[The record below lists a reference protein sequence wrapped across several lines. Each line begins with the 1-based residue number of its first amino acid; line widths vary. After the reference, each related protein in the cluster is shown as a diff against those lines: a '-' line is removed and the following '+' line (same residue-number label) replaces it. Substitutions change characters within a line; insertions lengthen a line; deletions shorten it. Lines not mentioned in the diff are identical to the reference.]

1 MSGEAVFGFVAH
13 DEFARNSHRDKS
25 ENARRGDSMTKATPI
40 ERIRNVGVM
49 AHIDAGKTTVTER
62 ILFFTGKRH
71 KIGEV
76 HDGQAAMDWMVQEQ
90 ERGITI
96 TSAATTA
103 YWRDYRVNIIDTP
116 GHVDFTAEVERS
128 LRVLDGT
135 VALFCAVGGVQPQ
148 AETVWRQAEKYR
160 VPRIAFVNKMDRT
173 GADFERVVEEIRQE
187 LGANAVP
194 VVIPIGAEGAFAGV
208 IDLVD
213 MKAIY
218 YDEAPTGA
226 VIREEE
232 IPADLVDKAREAE
245 AVMIERISEQDD
257 GLMEKF
263 LEGETP
269 NRDEVVR
276 AIRKATIGGR
286 FIPVLCGAAFKN
298 KGVRRLL
305 DAIVDYLPSPT
316 DLPPVIGASQDSD
329 KELIRKP
336 SDEAPLAAL
345 AFKVQADKHMGKIT
359 YVRVYSGVLEAGAQV
374 YNSTRDK
381 MQRIG
386 RLFEMHANDREAI
399 QTLHA
404 GQVGAVVGLGD
415 TRTGDTIC
423 SKDRPILLESIE
435 FPAPVIGVAV
445 SPASRED
452 RDKLSVALHRL
463 AEEDPTFVVRS
474 NAETG
479 EVIISGMGELHL
491 EIIIDRLR
499 REFGVDVQSDRP
511 QVAYRETIL
520 GDIEHEYRHVKQT
533 GGRGQYAH
541 AVLRIEATGPG
552 SGFQFEDKITGGKI
566 TREYING
573 IERGIVEAM
582 LEGPYAGF
590 PMVDIKVTVLDGS
603 MHDVDSSEQA
613 FRTCGR
619 VGFREGCEKVGL
631 ELLEPV
637 MSVEVT
643 APEEYT
649 GAVTGSLCSK
659 RGKIMSMDTKGGA
672 AVLRGRV
679 PMAEMFGY
687 ASELRNL
694 TSGRGT
700 FTMHF
705 EHYEAVP
712 FSIAENIVEDRKNK
726 DT

>member
-1 MSGEAVFGFVAH
+1 MIQG
-13 DEFARNSHRDKS
+13 
-25 ENARRGDSMTKATPI
+25 TPI

-62 ILFFTGKRH
+62 ILYFTGRRH

-76 HDGQAAMDWMVQEQ
+76 HDGEAKMDWMAQER

-103 YWRDYRVNIIDTP
+103 YWRDHRINIIDTP

-148 AETVWRQAEKYR
+148 AETVWRQAEKYG

-173 GADFERVVEEIRQE
+173 GADFDRVVEEIRVE

-194 VVIPIGAEGAFAGV
+194 VVIPIGVEGAFRGV

-218 YDEAPTGA
+218 YDDKPGGGA
-226 VIREEE
+226 SIREEE
-232 IPADLVDKAREAE
+232 IPTELLETAREAE
-245 AVMIERISEQDD
+245 ALMIERISEQDD
-257 GLMEKF
+257 HLMEKF
-263 LEGETP
+263 IEGEVP
-269 NRDEVVR
+269 AREEVVR
-276 AIRKATIGGR
+276 AIRAATVEGH

-305 DAIVDYLPSPT
+305 DAIVDYLPSPI
-316 DLPPVIGASQDSD
+316 DLPPVIGAHQESNR
-329 KELIRKP
+329 EIIRHP
-336 SDEAPLAAL
+336 TDDAPLAAL
-345 AFKVQADKHMGKIT
+345 AFKIQADKHMGKLT
-359 YVRVYSGVLEAGAQV
+359 YVRVYSGVLRAGAQV
-374 YNSTRDK
+374 YNATADK

-399 QTLHA
+399 EALGA

-423 SKDRPILLESIE
+423 SKEHPILLETIE

-445 SPASRED
+445 KPESTDDRE
-452 RDKLSVALHRL
+452 KLSGALHRL
-463 AEEDPTFVVRS
+463 ADEDPTFVVRS
-474 NAETG
+474 NQETG
-479 EVIISGMGELHL
+479 DVVISGMGELHL
-491 EIIIDRLR
+491 EIILDRLR
-499 REFGVDVQSDRP
+499 REFGVSVLADRP

-520 GDIEHEYRHVKQT
+520 GPVEHEHRHVKQS

-541 AVLRIEATGPG
+541 MVLRIEPG
-552 SGFQFEDKITGGKI
+552 NPGTGFQFEDEVKGGAI
-566 TREYING
+566 SREYLSA
-573 IERGIVEAM
+573 IERGVVDAM
-582 LEGPYAGF
+582 HEGPYSGF
-590 PMVDIKVTVLDGS
+590 PMVDLKVTVVDGS
-603 MHDVDSSEQA
+603 MHDVDSSEMA
-613 FRTCGR
+613 FRTAAR
-619 VGFREGCEKVGL
+619 AGFRDACLKAGL
-631 ELLEPV
+631 ELLEPM

-643 APEEYT
+643 APEDHI

-659 RGKIMSMDTKGGA
+659 RGKIGAMDTKGGA
-672 AVLRGRV
+672 TVLQALV
-679 PMAEMFGY
+679 PLSEVFGY

-712 FSIAENIVEDRKNK
+712 YSIAEEIVEARKSPSER
-726 DT
+726 

>member
-1 MSGEAVFGFVAH
+1 M
-13 DEFARNSHRDKS
+13 N
-25 ENARRGDSMTKATPI
+25 KATPI

-71 KIGEV
+71 RIGEV
-76 HDGQAAMDWMVQEQ
+76 HDGQAAMDWMVQEK

-103 YWRDYRVNIIDTP
+103 YWRDHRINIIDTP

-160 VPRIAFVNKMDRT
+160 VPRIAFINKMDRT
-173 GADFERVVEEIRQE
+173 GADFERVVEEIRAE

-194 VVIPIGAEGAFAGV
+194 VVIPIGAEGDFVGV

-218 YDEAPTGA
+218 YDDEPMGA
-226 VIREEE
+226 TIREET
-232 IPADLVDKAREAE
+232 IPDELLEGALAAE
-245 AVMIERISEQDD
+245 AIMIERISEQDD
-257 GLMEKF
+257 PLMEKF
-263 LEGETP
+263 IEGKTP
-269 NRDEVVR
+269 ERDEVVR
-276 AIRKATIGGR
+276 AIRKATVDGR

-305 DAIVDYLPSPT
+305 DAIVDYLPSPI
-316 DLPPVIGASQDSD
+316 DLPPTIDASADSN
-329 KELIRKP
+329 KELIHQP
-336 SDEAPLAAL
+336 SDDAPLAAL
-345 AFKVQADKHMGKIT
+345 AFKVQADRHMGKLT
-359 YVRVYSGVLEAGAQV
+359 YVRVYSGVVKASAQV

-381 MQRIG
+381 MQRVG

-399 QTLHA
+399 EELRA
-404 GQVGAVVGLGD
+404 GQVGAIVGLAD

-423 SKDRPILLESIE
+423 SREHPIILESIE

-445 SPASRED
+445 SPVSRED
-452 RDKLSVALHRL
+452 RDKLSVALRRL
-463 AEEDPTFVVRS
+463 AEEDPTFLVRS
-474 NAETG
+474 NLETN
-479 EVIISGMGELHL
+479 EVVISGMGELHL
-491 EIIIDRLR
+491 EIIVDRLR
-499 REFGVDVQSDRP
+499 REFGIGVHSDRP

-520 GDIEHEYRHVKQT
+520 GDVEHEYRHVKQT

-541 AVLRIEATGPG
+541 AVFRLEATGPG
-552 SGFQFEDKITGGKI
+552 SGFQFDDKITGGKI
-566 TREYING
+566 TREYLAAIG
-573 IERGIVEAM
+573 KGIVEEM
-582 LEGPYAGF
+582 REGPYAGF
-590 PMVDIKVTVLDGS
+590 PMVDVKVTILDGS

-613 FRTCGR
+613 FRTCGKM
-619 VGFREGCEKVGL
+619 GFREACRRAGL
-631 ELLEPV
+631 ELLEPI

-643 APEEYT
+643 APEHHT
-649 GAVTGSLCSK
+649 GAITGSLCSK
-659 RGKIMSMDTKGGA
+659 RGKILSMETRGGA
-672 AVLRGRV
+672 VVLSARV
-679 PMAEMFGY
+679 PLAEMFGY

-694 TSGRGT
+694 TSGRGS

-705 EHYEAVP
+705 EHYESVP
-712 FSIAENIVEDRKNK
+712 FAIAEKIIEDRREQKEAL
-726 DT
+726 